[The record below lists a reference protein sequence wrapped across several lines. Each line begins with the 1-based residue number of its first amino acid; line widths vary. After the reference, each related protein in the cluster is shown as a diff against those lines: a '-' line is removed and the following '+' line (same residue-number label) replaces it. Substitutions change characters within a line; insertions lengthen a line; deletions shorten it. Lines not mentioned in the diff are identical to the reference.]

1 MKILSLFWCFIL
13 TIWNVNSP
21 LSDVILESLL
31 SFILTIWNV
40 NHDRLKKALEQV
52 KGFILTIWNVNG
64 SFVFVHSH
72 PQVVLY

>member
-1 MKILSLFWCFIL
+1 MKILSLFWC
-13 TIWNVNSP
+13 
-21 LSDVILESLL
+21 
-31 SFILTIWNV
+31 FILTIWNV